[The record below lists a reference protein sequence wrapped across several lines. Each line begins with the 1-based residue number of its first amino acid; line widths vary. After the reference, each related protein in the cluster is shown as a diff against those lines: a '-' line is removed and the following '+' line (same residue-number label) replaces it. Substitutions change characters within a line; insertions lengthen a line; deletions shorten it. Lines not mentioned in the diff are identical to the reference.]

1 MSVLVNKQ
9 APDFTAAAVLGDGSI
24 VDAFQLSSLRGK
36 YVVLFFWPLDFTF
49 VCPSEIIAHNNRMDK
64 FRELGVEVVGVS
76 IDSQF
81 THHAWRSTPV
91 EKGGIGAVEFTMVAD
106 VKHEI
111 TRAYGI
117 EHEDGVALRASFL
130 IDRAGVVQHQVVN
143 NLPLGREVDEMVGPA
158 VHRGTRRGLPGRLAQ
173 GPERHEG
180 ERRGRGLVPGRERRG
195 TVIPMPGAKCAR
207 PTFSRGDRS
216 FQAFPMCFGGPVF
229 IRADADVGRS
239 PTRCPIPSATPE

>member
-143 NLPLGREVDEMVGPA
+143 NLPLGREVDEMVRLVEALQFTEEHGEVCPA
-158 VHRGTRRGLPGRLAQ
+158 GWRKGQKGMKASAEGVASYLASYLA
-173 GPERHEG
+173 ENAEA
-180 ERRGRGLVPGRERRG
+180 L
-195 TVIPMPGAKCAR
+195 
-207 PTFSRGDRS
+207 
-216 FQAFPMCFGGPVF
+216 
-229 IRADADVGRS
+229 
-239 PTRCPIPSATPE
+239 

>member
-117 EHEDGVALRASFL
+117 GHEDGVALRASFL

-143 NLPLGREVDEMVGPA
+143 NLPLGREVDEMVRLVEALQFTEEHGEVCPA
-158 VHRGTRRGLPGRLAQ
+158 GWRKGQKGMKASAEGVASYLA
-173 GPERHEG
+173 ENAEA
-180 ERRGRGLVPGRERRG
+180 L
-195 TVIPMPGAKCAR
+195 
-207 PTFSRGDRS
+207 
-216 FQAFPMCFGGPVF
+216 
-229 IRADADVGRS
+229 
-239 PTRCPIPSATPE
+239 